1 MLLSTTTYFLFY
13 CFLLAKNK
21 LFISLYTIFTLFA
34 FFKTMKKLLLY
45 FFLLITSC
53 LFAQQSETLLLDWSK
68 EATYTIE
75 DYSFKVPQFQ
85 NENYDID
92 IDVKKISYTKIID
105 FNSSNASI
113 SFTNV
118 VYKTISISEMY
129 DLNLKLIP
137 SDINFKSEITKARDQ
152 YRGIIKFSPI
162 IKDGGNYKKVISL
175 TYSIANE
182 NQFNRSTFSNQS
194 ITNSV
199 LATGKWYRFY
209 VEKSGVYKVSKS
221 FLQSLGLEVNV
232 DPRTIKIYG
241 NGGRMLPLLNA
252 TAYPN
257 DLEENAIQF
266 IGESDGVFDASDYI
280 LFYAEGVDTWNS
292 ESLTSV
298 NLYADKSYYYVTAS
312 GGQGKR
318 IQSAIEPSTASSINF
333 SQFDDRII
341 YEKDLVNVG
350 KIGRRWF
357 GEQFNID
364 NTKTFSFSVPNLDL
378 TVPVEVKIN
387 TASKS
392 FGNSSFNFKVNN
404 QDIGTV
410 TFPQIIS
417 NGGIEGYET
426 ALNTTF
432 SATTNTLDFLLTYD
446 NGGVPTANGYLDF
459 IRLKVKRNLVGY
471 GKQFL
476 FSNDLEQN
484 NIGVGQY
491 TFTNAAAISQIW
503 DVTDIYNV
511 AKYDNPNGANFS
523 FKVNLGTAKKYVAI
537 DESDVYEPLKES
549 SSTVVNQNLKG
560 TIFKDNFGNFQD
572 IDYLIITPQ
581 FLVNQ
586 AETLANFHR
595 TNSGMI
601 VRVVPL
607 DKIYQEFSSGKQDI
621 AAIRNFIKYV
631 YWNASLPEK
640 RVKYVNLFGD
650 ASYDYKDRIFN
661 NTNIVPVFHGFN
673 PSTNETNNSSNFSL
687 YSSFM
692 SDDFYGLMDDSEGT
706 MTGSFDGIDIAV
718 GRMLVSSTTQAAEMV
733 NKVLEYH
740 DEKSFGRWRNNFVIY
755 SDDADNSTDATLQVG
770 LNNLADVLTTQKPF
784 VNAKKIHTD
793 AYVQQVAAGGERYPE
808 AKKDFLDAL
817 QLGALVFNYFGHG
830 NEEFLARERLFEKLE
845 AQNLTNRYRYPLF
858 VTITCEFTR
867 FDDPNRFTGGE
878 YMYWN
883 KAGGAIGLIAT
894 TRQIGVSTGFT
905 MNNLLTEDLYAYGST
920 NYPTIAEALR
930 LTKIATGSDN
940 RRVVFFIGDPAL
952 KLAIPKPKVV
962 LTKINDVP
970 VSQPLPVLQALSLVK
985 ISGEVRDE
993 NNVLQSN
1000 YTGDLAVQLFDKE
1013 INRTTLGNDGTTDSN
1028 GLIIMNFKTLGETIF
1043 RGNASVV
1050 NGQFE
1055 FSFIVPQDIRI
1066 PVGNGKISF
1075 YAKTTGAILEDETG
1089 FDQTIQIGGVNTTAT
1104 ADTSPPTVRL
1114 HMNDEAFV
1122 SGGITNCA
1130 PILLAFLSDEN
1141 GINTASGIGHDIV
1154 AILDGDESNP
1164 YVLNDYYETENDDY
1178 TNGSIRFPFRDLAPG
1193 MHTILFKA
1201 WDVYNNLITSE
1212 IQFNAI
1218 CSDEGLK
1225 LEKVLNYPN
1234 PFVSYTEFWF
1244 NHNMPFEPLDV
1255 QVQILTISGK
1265 LVKTINQQVVS
1276 EGFLNRSITWDGKD
1290 DFGDKIGKG
1299 VYVYKL
1305 TVKSVTTG
1313 KSAEKYEKL
1322 VIL

>member
-1 MLLSTTTYFLFY
+1 
-13 CFLLAKNK
+13 
-21 LFISLYTIFTLFA
+21 
-34 FFKTMKKLLLY
+34 MKKQFAH
-45 FFLLITSC
+45 FFLLFSFT
-53 LFAQQSETLLLDWSK
+53 LFAQQSEKILLDWSK
-68 EATYTIE
+68 EVGYNY
-75 DYSFKVPQFQ
+75 DNFSFKVPQFQ
-85 NENYDID
+85 MEYFDFKPDSKTIFFRKVIEVSQPNVSFAISNVTYENITTSELHDID
-92 IDVKKISYTKIID
+92 IQG
-105 FNSSNASI
+105 
-113 SFTNV
+113 
-118 VYKTISISEMY
+118 
-129 DLNLKLIP
+129 IP
-137 SDINFKSEITKARDQ
+137 SSINFTSEIVQARNEF
-152 YRGIIKFSPI
+152 KSVLSFSPI
-162 IKDGGNYKKVISL
+162 IKEGSNFKKVVSF
-175 TYSIANE
+175 TYNLV
-182 NQFNRSTFSNQS
+182 NNGDVNRSISSPHS
-194 ITNSV
+194 ISNSV
-199 LATGKWYRFY
+199 LASGKWYRFY
-209 VEKSGVYKVSKS
+209 VEKSGVYKISKS
-221 FLQSLGLEVNV
+221 FLQSLGFDVTV

-241 NGGRMLPLLNA
+241 NGGRMLPLLNSSP
-252 TAYPN
+252 YPN
-257 DLEENAIQF
+257 DLVENAIQF
-266 IGESDGVFDASDYI
+266 VGEEDGIFDVSDYI

-298 NLYADKSYYYVTAS
+298 NLFSNKSYYYVTAS
-312 GGQGKR
+312 SGTSKR
-318 IQSAIEPSTASSINF
+318 ISNAIEPSTVPTITF
-333 SQFDDRII
+333 TQFDDQLY

-350 KIGRRWF
+350 KVGRRWF
-357 GEQFNID
+357 GEQFYID
-364 NTKTFSFSVPNLDL
+364 NTQTFSFSIPNLDL
-378 TVPVEVKIN
+378 SVPVQIKIN

-392 FGNSSFNFKVNN
+392 FGNSSFNFKANN
-404 QDIGTV
+404 QDIGTIN
-410 TFPQIIS
+410 FPQIVP
-417 NGGIEGYET
+417 NGGIEGYES
-426 ALNTTF
+426 ALNT
-432 SATTNTLDFLLTYD
+432 SYSSNTNTIEFLLKYD
-446 NGGVPTANGYLDF
+446 NGGVPTSNGYLDF
-459 IRLKVKRNLVGY
+459 IRLKVKRNLIGF
-471 GKQFL
+471 GKQFQ
-476 FSNDLEQN
+476 FSNDLEQT

-491 TFTNAAAISQIW
+491 TISSATGISQIW
-503 DVTDIYNV
+503 DVTDLYNV
-511 AKYDNPNGANFS
+511 TKYENTSGTTFS
-523 FKVNLGTAKKYVAI
+523 FKINLGNPKKYVAI
-537 DESDVYEPLKES
+537 DLADVYLPLKES
-549 SSTVVNQNLKG
+549 STNVVNQNIKG
-560 TIFKDNFGNFQD
+560 TIFKDNNGNFQD

-586 AETLANFHR
+586 AEDLANFHR
-595 TNSGMI
+595 RNSGMS

-631 YWNASLPEK
+631 YWNASMPEK

-650 ASYDYKDRIFN
+650 ASYDYKDRLFN

-673 PSTNETNNSSNFSL
+673 PASNETNNSSNFSL

-692 SDDFYGLMDDSEGT
+692 SDDFYGLMDDSEGP
-706 MTGSFDGIDIAV
+706 MTNSFDGIDIAV
-718 GRMLVSSTTQAAEMV
+718 GRMLVSTPSQASEMV
-733 NKVLEYH
+733 NKVIEYH
-740 DEKSFGRWRNNFVIY
+740 DEKSYGRWRNNFVIY

-770 LNNLADVLTTQKPF
+770 LNNLADVLTAQKPF
-784 VNAKKIHTD
+784 VNIKKIHTD

-845 AQNLTNRYRYPLF
+845 AQNLTNRFRYPLF

-878 YMYWN
+878 YMFWN

-905 MNNLLTEDLYAYGST
+905 MNNLLTEDLYAYGSF

-930 LTKIATGSDN
+930 LTKIATATDN

-962 LTKINDVP
+962 LTKINDVT

-993 NNVLQSN
+993 NDVLQTN
-1000 YTGDLAVQLFDKE
+1000 YTGDLAVQIFDKE
-1013 INRTTLGNDGTTDSN
+1013 INRSTLGNNGTSDAN
-1028 GLIIMNFKTLGETIF
+1028 GLIIMNFTTLGETIF
-1043 RGNASVV
+1043 RGNASVI

-1055 FSFIVPQDIRI
+1055 FSFVVPQDIKI

-1075 YAKTTGAILEDETG
+1075 YAKKEGVVLEDQTG
-1089 FDQTIQIGGVNTTAT
+1089 VDQTIQVGGVNSNPTVDNT
-1104 ADTSPPTVRL
+1104 PPTVRL
-1114 HMNDEAFV
+1114 HMNDEGFV
-1122 SGGITNCA
+1122 SGGITNCS

-1154 AILDGDESNP
+1154 AILDGDETNP
-1164 YVLNDYYETENDDY
+1164 FILNEYYETENNDY
-1178 TNGSIRFPFRDLAPG
+1178 TKGYVRFSFRDLAPG
-1193 MHTILFKA
+1193 LHTLVFKA
-1201 WDVYNNLITSE
+1201 WDVYNNLITAE

-1265 LVKTINQQVVS
+1265 LVKTINQQVLTD
-1276 EGFLNRSITWDGKD
+1276 GFLSREITWDGKD

-1299 VYVYKL
+1299 VYIYKL
-1305 TVKSVTTG
+1305 TVKSVATG